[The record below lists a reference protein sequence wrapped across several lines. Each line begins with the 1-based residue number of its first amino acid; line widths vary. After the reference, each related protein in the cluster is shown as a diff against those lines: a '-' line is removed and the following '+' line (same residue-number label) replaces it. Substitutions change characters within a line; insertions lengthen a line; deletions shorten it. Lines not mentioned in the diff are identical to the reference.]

1 MLPDE
6 LVKDLN
12 QYMNMEFHAT
22 GLYISRSSWLSEK
35 GFIDATH
42 VFRLLAQNSV
52 THVMKYYDF
61 LIKNQAIP
69 IINSDTVHSH
79 EGYTSLKMIIN
90 EIYFDYQMRYHHLF
104 EIEKHAT
111 AMNSIITVMFI
122 SKMKSLQI
130 NLPIALSS
138 ILKNYIL

>member
-22 GLYISRSSWLSEK
+22 GLYISRSSWLSER
-35 GFIDATH
+35 GFIDVAH
-42 VFRLLAQNSV
+42 VFRFLAQNSV

-69 IINSDTVHSH
+69 IINSDTAHSH

-90 EIYFDYQMRYHHLF
+90 EIYFDYQMRNYHLF
-104 EIEKHAT
+104 EIEKHAV
-111 AMNSIITVMFI
+111 AMNSIKTIMFI

-130 NLPIALSS
+130 NEPQTLSS
-138 ILKNYIL
+138 ILKKNML